1 MSCGDLTLHLA
12 DYYVTKSELQVRLRT
27 IISHDTNW
35 PQLAN
40 EKVKRGV
47 RATHLQNQT
56 HSFVPITGQI
66 PAMPCIVSSSLDLRD
81 LCVVLVCRARGYK
94 SAEAHLAPMMSFLA
108 RSIPAMT
115 LTRSTLVSCCEA
127 EERIT

>member
-12 DYYVTKSELQVRLRT
+12 HNYVT
-27 IISHDTNW
+27 
-35 PQLAN
+35 
-40 EKVKRGV
+40 
-47 RATHLQNQT
+47 
-56 HSFVPITGQI
+56 ITGQI
-66 PAMPCIVSSSLDLRD
+66 PATPCIVSPSLDLL

-127 EERIT
+127 EERQHESLRTSTSSEDELYLVRSRLWC